1 MDLFSIAKEY
11 LLVGIIAVAV
21 FANCYS
27 NWLFLG
33 IQKNITWQKKQLRK
47 IMLYG

>member
-21 FANCYS
+21 FAIVIAIGYFWES
-27 NWLFLG
+27 
-33 IQKNITWQKKQLRK
+33 KK
-47 IMLYG
+47 YNYNAY